1 MLNKKL
7 ENYNVILAS
16 GSPRRQQ
23 FLKDLDL
30 NFTIKLKE
38 VEEVYPDNLNG
49 TEITDFLAELKAGAL
64 KNELNDSDLLIT
76 ADTIVLLNG
85 KVLGK
90 PKDRNDAIKMLVKL
104 SGKAHEVASS
114 ISLTTKSKQ
123 TTFNDITTVHFKEL
137 TTEEIDFY
145 VSTFKPFDKA
155 GAYGIQEWLGFI
167 AIEKLEG
174 SYYNVMGFPVHKFY
188 KEIMSF

>member
-1 MLNKKL
+1 MLDKKL

-30 NFTIKLKE
+30 DFTIKLKQVDE
-38 VEEVYPDNLNG
+38 IYPNHLRG
-49 TEITDFLAELKAGAL
+49 SEITDYLALLKANAF
-64 KNELNDSDLLIT
+64 KDELNDNDLLIT

-90 PKDRNDAIKMLVKL
+90 PKDRNDAINMLTQL
-104 SGKAHEVASS
+104 SGKTHEVASS

-123 TTFNDITTVHFKEL
+123 KTFNDITIVHFNEL
-137 TTEEIDFY
+137 TPKEIEFY
-145 VSTFKPFDKA
+145 IDNFKPFDKA

-167 AIEKLEG
+167 AINKLEG

-188 KEIMSF
+188 KEIMQF